1 MKPLLRG
8 WSHALA
14 TVATVVS
21 TVALSLRS
29 HDDLP
34 RLASVLVYGASMIW
48 LYGASA
54 IYHIGSWQGRR
65 RAVLRTLDHANI
77 FIVIAGTYTPIC
89 VNVLS
94 GWLRPTMLL
103 LIWTLAAAGA
113 ILSMV
118 TVKLP
123 RWVTVVVYVSM
134 GWIALVPAP
143 SLVRLLPPPAI
154 VMLVGGGVLYT
165 AGAAIYAL
173 RRPNPFPRVF
183 GFHELFHLFVIGGST
198 AFLAAIWTWVMP
210 FPRQ

>member
-1 MKPLLRG
+1 MI
-8 WSHALA
+8 
-14 TVATVVS
+14 
-21 TVALSLRS
+21 
-29 HDDLP
+29 
-34 RLASVLVYGASMIW
+34 RLYAG
-48 LYGASA
+48 SA

-65 RAVLRTLDHANI
+65 RTVLRTLDHANI